1 MHGGAPA
8 LALNERTLL
17 GKLCPPHPVFH
28 RAPADDVMLDRLTH
42 AAQSLGSTLPYDANL
57 EDALRPSYG
66 NVQLY
71 GR

>member
-8 LALNERTLL
+8 PAPMNAHFSAT
-17 GKLCPPHPVFH
+17 CFH
-28 RAPADDVMLDRLTH
+28 RIRYSIARWPDDVMLDRLTH